1 MMPANIPGID
11 YVINKSDIMGGSEVE
26 GDEDLRARAKRA
38 MERAGKATIRALQ
51 LAVQSVEGVTG
62 EVVVIDQ
69 PDGVP
74 GIIQVIATGGDQAEI
89 EKVIDETR
97 SAGIRVEFKRPASVP
112 IDVRLMVYIMAVA
125 DQDAVRQSVDVAVR
139 KYLAFLE
146 IGDDVVISRIIE
158 AAVSVSGVK
167 DVREVTINDK
177 PDNIRIKR
185 DEKGDCRLLEIFME
199 A

>member
-1 MMPANIPGID
+1 MMPSNIPGID
-11 YVINKSDIMGGSEVE
+11 YVINKSDIMGGAEVE
-26 GDEDLRARAKRA
+26 GDEALRSRAKRA

-74 GIIQVIATGGDQAEI
+74 GIIQVIATGGDRAEV
-89 EKVIDETR
+89 EKIIDETR
-97 SAGIRVEFKRPASVP
+97 SAGIRVEFKRPISVS
-112 IDVRLMVYIMAVA
+112 IDVRLMVYTMSAA
-125 DQDAVRQSVDVAVR
+125 DKEAVRQSVDVAVR
-139 KYLAFLE
+139 KYMASLE

-158 AAVSVSGVK
+158 SAMSVSGVR
-167 DVREVTINDK
+167 DVREVTVNDK
-177 PDNIRIKR
+177 PENIKIKR